1 MNHGFYQTPLSKKT
15 SKKCVFHLHM
25 GIHRMKRLFF
35 RPMSSSGIFHRIV
48 ETQFRGL
55 EGFVTIHD
63 NILIHGINTEEHDRN
78 LEAVL
83 ERARGDFQTREK
95 HFLQTGGAVVWED
108 LQPDRDVV

>member
-1 MNHGFYQTPLSKKT
+1 MCRSLA
-15 SKKCVFHLHM
+15 KKCVFQTHI

-35 RPMSSSGIFHRIV
+35 RPMSSSGIFHHIV

-63 NILIHGINTEEHDRN
+63 NILIHRKNTEEHDRN